1 MWKIRMWKKNREM
14 IRFSGRRH
22 TKLGVMSAVIGI
34 INVIGFLTIS
44 ILSGTSHG
52 NGGIYLGIIGLLLFG
67 FAIFG
72 FCLSYKAF
80 QQKDIFYRFPMIGC
94 GLNGIMIIIFFILY
108 ILGFGG

>member
-14 IRFSGRRH
+14 IHFSGRRH
-22 TKLGVMSAVIGI
+22 TRLGVTSAVIGI
-34 INVIGFLTIS
+34 VNVLGFTTVS

-72 FCLSYKAF
+72 FYLSYKALKE
-80 QQKDIFYRFPMIGC
+80 KDVFYRFPMIGIS
-94 GLNGIMIIIFFILY
+94 LNGLMIIIFLILY
-108 ILGFGG
+108 IIGFGG